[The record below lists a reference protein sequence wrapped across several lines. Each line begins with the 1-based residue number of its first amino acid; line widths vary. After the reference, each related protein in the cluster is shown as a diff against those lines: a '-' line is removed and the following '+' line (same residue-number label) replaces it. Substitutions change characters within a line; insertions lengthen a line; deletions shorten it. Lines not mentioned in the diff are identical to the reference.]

1 MMGAN
6 EVSLYRQKDAWLSIL
21 ICYLIQIVV
30 GFFLIPLLH
39 SAFPS
44 LSRITSNFCLP
55 VLSVLIPVTYLGFRY
70 GWIRLSDFLL
80 RGSDYLVLLVAI
92 SILFVRFSLV
102 PSQSPHGASILYGQT
117 MSQLPPFEYF
127 LVLFALVIYGPFLE
141 ELLLRK
147 YVFEIFR
154 SNYNVFLAIIFTSF
168 CMTFL
173 HIDFENDIYAL
184 IKIFVYSLFYTVV
197 YLKSR
202 LGGSFFIHG
211 LANLFIYVTWL
222 R

>member
-1 MMGAN
+1 MMGAS
-6 EVSLYRQKDAWLSIL
+6 EVTLYRQKDAWLSII
-21 ICYLIQIVV
+21 ICYFIQIAV

-39 SAFPS
+39 KIFPS
-44 LSRITSNFCLP
+44 LSRITLNFCLP
-55 VLSVLIPVTYLGFRY
+55 VLSVLIPATYLGFRY

-80 RGSDYLVLLVAI
+80 RGSDYLVLLAAI

-102 PSQSPHGASILYGQT
+102 PSQSPHGASTLYGQT

-127 LVLFALVIYGPFLE
+127 LALFALLIYGPLLE

-154 SNYNVFLAIIFTSF
+154 NNYSVFWAVIFTSF
-168 CMTFL
+168 CGTIL
-173 HIDFENDIYAL
+173 HIDFENDTYAL